1 MADAMSMGMGMANAG
16 IQFAGQQMQQRQA
29 NKIQSANRKM
39 TKRGRAGQLED
50 LKLAGDENNR
60 QANDVMTGITRDS
73 AGGDDGE
80 GTSANFFSSQRKDS
94 TNKVEGERKLRQ
106 DAIAREKLRLES
118 QWHDEDKI
126 YKAQKRMAKTQKYM
140 DMASSLLNSGA
151 GGMGM

>member
-1 MADAMSMGMGMANAG
+1 MGAGLVTAG
-16 IQFAGQQMQQRQA
+16 IKFAGNQMNQRQA
-29 NKIQSANRKM
+29 NKINSTNRRM
-39 TKRGRAGQLED
+39 TKRSRANQLED

-60 QANDVMTGITRDS
+60 QANDTMTGITRDS

-80 GTSANFFSSQRKDS
+80 GTSANFYSSQRKDS
-94 TNKVEGERKLRQ
+94 TNRVEGERKLRQ
-106 DAIAREKLRLES
+106 DAITRERQRLES

-140 DMASSLLNSGA
+140 DLASSLLSSGA

>member
-1 MADAMSMGMGMANAG
+1 MGAGLVTAG
-16 IQFAGQQMQQRQA
+16 IKFAGNQMNQRQA
-29 NKIQSANRKM
+29 NKINSTNRRM
-39 TKRGRAGQLED
+39 TKRSRANQLED

-60 QANDVMTGITRDS
+60 QANDTMTGITRDS

-80 GTSANFFSSQRKDS
+80 GTSANFYSSQRKDS
-94 TNKVEGERKLRQ
+94 TNRVEGERKLRQ
-106 DAIAREKLRLES
+106 DAITRERQRLES

-140 DMASSLLNSGA
+140 QIASSLLNSGV

>member
-1 MADAMSMGMGMANAG
+1 MGAGLVTAG
-16 IQFAGQQMQQRQA
+16 IKFAGNQMNQRQA
-29 NKIQSANRKM
+29 NKINSTNRRM
-39 TKRGRAGQLED
+39 TKRSRANQLED

-60 QANDVMTGITRDS
+60 QANDTMTGITRDS

-80 GTSANFFSSQRKDS
+80 GTSANFYSSQRKDS
-94 TNKVEGERKLRQ
+94 TNRVEGERKLRQ
-106 DAIAREKLRLES
+106 DAITRERQRLES

-140 DMASSLLNSGA
+140 DLASSLLNSGA

>member
-1 MADAMSMGMGMANAG
+1 MADAMSMGMGLANAG
-16 IQFAGQQMQQRQA
+16 VQFAGQQANQRQA
-29 NKIQSANRKM
+29 NKINSTNRRM
-39 TKRGRAGQLED
+39 TKRSRANQLED

-60 QANDVMTGITRDS
+60 QANDTMTGITRDS

-80 GTSANFFSSQRKDS
+80 GTSANFYSSQRKDS
-94 TNKVEGERKLRQ
+94 TNRVEGERKLRQ
-106 DAIAREKLRLES
+106 DAITRERQRLES

-140 DMASSLLNSGA
+140 DLASSLLNSGA